1 MKCKLFRDQPDKV
14 ETEVNDWLTE
24 NKPSKILSALQTE
37 STAADDQGRPTH
49 MITISLFYL
58 PYGAGMSKNSL
69 G

>member
-1 MKCKLFRDQPDKV
+1 MKCKIFRDRPDKV

-24 NKPSKILSALQTE
+24 NTPSKILSTLQTE

-49 MITISLFYL
+49 TITISLFYL
-58 PYGAGMSKNSL
+58 AYGTGMSKNSL